1 MQAAGEGSSSI
12 LAKFRRSAVRRASPS
27 REGALLLSLVT
38 LDLALINHAGYVSD
52 LSLTALGTTLA
63 LLFISR
69 TLPSSPPST
78 GLWASAVAGLGLSL
92 LLANFTAWPQGW
104 PVWVFVVAAL
114 LASALIVTGHNQV
127 ALAVGALGGLTFLA
141 VCWRW
146 DPSQIDVLF
155 GLRSA
160 GHALLHGADPYLAV
174 HRSTTVGS
182 PRLVHFTY
190 GPVVAL
196 LAAVGLL
203 FGDPRVISVL
213 AAAGLAAA
221 LYRLAGSRTEG
232 LRLAVSVCVAPLMIA
247 MVISAWPMLIVICGI
262 AWWLVLRKGHRRA
275 ATIVLGVAMGCALV
289 QVGPLLLVLFLRS
302 RRMMTELLVAAG
314 IGLVIVGLFA
324 WWTGFRRYWY
334 YTIGIHFHGHVGT
347 GSLSLAG
354 IINLIGAHPLQ
365 GFLGVT
371 ATVVLLALVMT
382 RPTPALGGI
391 LTDAAAVTTFAM
403 FFAKFAFI
411 DYYFIAFA
419 AIWMAL
425 AAGNAATDRSR
436 QSVTAPVEAAV
447 SPLGPTRDGAP
458 IAGAVALPS
467 MMRRI
472 FVYWIVER
480 PGPAAQNPRPPAR

>member
-1 MQAAGEGSSSI
+1 
-12 LAKFRRSAVRRASPS
+12 
-27 REGALLLSLVT
+27 
-38 LDLALINHAGYVSD
+38 
-52 LSLTALGTTLA
+52 
-63 LLFISR
+63 
-69 TLPSSPPST
+69 
-78 GLWASAVAGLGLSL
+78 
-92 LLANFTAWPQGW
+92 
-104 PVWVFVVAAL
+104 
-114 LASALIVTGHNQV
+114 
-127 ALAVGALGGLTFLA
+127 
-141 VCWRW
+141 
-146 DPSQIDVLF
+146 
-155 GLRSA
+155 
-160 GHALLHGADPYLAV
+160 
-174 HRSTTVGS
+174 
-182 PRLVHFTY
+182 
-190 GPVVAL
+190 
-196 LAAVGLL
+196 
-203 FGDPRVISVL
+203 
-213 AAAGLAAA
+213 
-221 LYRLAGSRTEG
+221 
-232 LRLAVSVCVAPLMIA
+232 
-247 MVISAWPMLIVICGI
+247 
-262 AWWLVLRKGHRRA
+262 
-275 ATIVLGVAMGCALV
+275 MGCALV